1 MLEHY
6 LPSLR
11 FYALLR
17 YLLSRVNLAAKLVGL
32 RVVEKSCLEVTDTI
46 VISASTF
53 SLASYALVYS
63 FRSQVITVVKVMQP

>member
-11 FYALLR
+11 FYALLH
-17 YLLSRVNLAAKLVGL
+17 YLLSRVNLAAKIVGL
-32 RVVEKSCLEVTDTI
+32 RVVEKSSLEVTDTI
-46 VISASTF
+46 IISASAF

-63 FRSQVITVVKVMQP
+63 LRSQVITVVKVMQP